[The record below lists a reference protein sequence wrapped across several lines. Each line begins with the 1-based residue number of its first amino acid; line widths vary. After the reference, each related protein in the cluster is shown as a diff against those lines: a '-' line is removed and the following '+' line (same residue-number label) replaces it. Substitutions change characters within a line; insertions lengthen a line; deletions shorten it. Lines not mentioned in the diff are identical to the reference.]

1 MARSTGVFGLTA
13 SKLYIALL
21 RGFFDEFLS
30 LFQRRGVLE
39 PIAADTAHVI
49 HADGRDGSHSR
60 VDLRG
65 ADDKTPA
72 AANPKNTNP
81 ISVDK
86 RSGAEEIHRCAESF
100 SINIRQNRVA
110 WLPLA
115 LSPERLIDSQGDESL
130 ISQFLSIQIRTLFLH
145 CTHWV
150 PDYDRGIFRAPIQV
164 FGDEKIPRNRHVVLI
179 LKGNLL
185 RSYLIALV
193 EVIRAIGHI
202 CSDGDG
208 QCAGSKC

>member
-1 MARSTGVFGLTA
+1 MIFFLCSRVREWLSAFRLAAPISYMLTVAMAFIRGSILAALMTKLPLPQIPRTPIRSRSTNGLVPRKSTA
-13 SKLYIALL
+13 ALKASAL
-21 RGFFDEFLS
+21 
-30 LFQRRGVLE
+30 
-39 PIAADTAHVI
+39 
-49 HADGRDGSHSR
+49 
-60 VDLRG
+60 
-65 ADDKTPA
+65 
-72 AANPKNTNP
+72 
-81 ISVDK
+81 
-86 RSGAEEIHRCAESF
+86 
-100 SINIRQNRVA
+100 NIRQNRVA

-115 LSPERLIDSQGDESL
+115 LSPERLINSQGDESL

-179 LKGNLL
+179 LKCNLL

-193 EVIRAIGHI
+193 EVTRAIGHI